1 MDYLQY
7 YKVLQLHPKHLLR
20 FKPYY
25 KWITF
30 NIERCKNSVKEHA
43 ESFKPYYKWITF
55 NIVLLEAVKKYVA

>member
-7 YKVLQLHPKHLLR
+7 ANEVDIYNFFGC

-30 NIERCKNSVKEHA
+30 NTEG
-43 ESFKPYYKWITF
+43 
-55 NIVLLEAVKKYVA
+55 LEYIWDAFYEF

>member
-7 YKVLQLHPKHLLR
+7 DVKDLNMVMELLR

-30 NIERCKNSVKEHA
+30 NTRKGS
-43 ESFKPYYKWITF
+43 
-55 NIVLLEAVKKYVA
+55 KYNYRIKF

>member
-7 YKVLQLHPKHLLR
+7 KYEGVDKYASKWG

-30 NIERCKNSVKEHA
+30 NTVELENGLQ
-43 ESFKPYYKWITF
+43 KP
-55 NIVLLEAVKKYVA
+55 LEF

>member
-7 YKVLQLHPKHLLR
+7 FKEWKYSGYIEAC

-30 NIERCKNSVKEHA
+30 N
-43 ESFKPYYKWITF
+43 TF
-55 NIVLLEAVKKYVA
+55 TENVLLEYY

>member
-7 YKVLQLHPKHLLR
+7 LVDYYLIQGHMGG

-30 NIERCKNSVKEHA
+30 NTLMMKHMIE
-43 ESFKPYYKWITF
+43 
-55 NIVLLEAVKKYVA
+55 LL

>member
-7 YKVLQLHPKHLLR
+7 LPQEGLLSFKITKSG

-30 NIERCKNSVKEHA
+30 NTRGTLPFLNKK
-43 ESFKPYYKWITF
+43 
-55 NIVLLEAVKKYVA
+55 LLKQF